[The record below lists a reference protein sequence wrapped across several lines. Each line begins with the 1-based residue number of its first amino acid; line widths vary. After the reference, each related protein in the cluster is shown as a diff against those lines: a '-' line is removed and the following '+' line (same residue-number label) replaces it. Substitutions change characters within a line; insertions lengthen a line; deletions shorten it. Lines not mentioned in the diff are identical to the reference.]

1 MVSRTLLFTGC
12 LLPAAA
18 LAHVLYLMPERF
30 VAEPG
35 AMLEIRF
42 ENGDDFPEGSTPV
55 RVERLRS
62 LRLISASGEAPLEN
76 VVAGKHRTTARVRLP
91 GAGTA
96 IVTAETLPNFIELA
110 PEKFRAY
117 LEHEHLTQVLAWRE
131 RAGEAGKPGRE
142 LYSKYVKALIHGGR
156 PDETWRRA
164 VGFIVEFIPEADPF
178 ALRPGDALPVRL
190 LFRGAPAADVAVQ
203 LAWLDHGAGRIAVVG
218 RTDAEGRL
226 RVPLRA
232 AGPHRLHAIVMERCG
247 RPDKA
252 DWESFWASLTFE
264 VPAGR

>member
-1 MVSRTLLFTGC
+1 MVPRAVFLVAC

-35 AMLEIRF
+35 AVVQIRF
-42 ENGDDFPEGSTPV
+42 ENGDDFPEGTTPV

-62 LRLISASGEAPLEN
+62 LRLISASGEAALEN
-76 VVAGKHRTTARVRLP
+76 VVAGERRTTARVRLP

-117 LEHEHLTQVLAWRE
+117 LEHEHLTAVLAWRE
-131 RAGEAGKPGRE
+131 RAGEAAKPGRE
-142 LYSKYVKALIHGGR
+142 LYSKFVKALIHGGR
-156 PDETWRRA
+156 PDGTYRRE
-164 VGFIVEFIPEADPF
+164 VGFIVEFVPEADPF
-178 ALRPGDALPVRL
+178 ALRPGDELPVRL

-203 LAWLDHGAGRIAVVG
+203 SAWLEEGKGRVELAG
-218 RTDAEGRL
+218 RTDAQGRL
-226 RVPLRA
+226 RVPIRA
-232 AGPHRLHAIVMERCG
+232 GGPHRLHAIVMERSG
-247 RPDKA
+247 QPQKA

-264 VPAGR
+264 IPAGR